1 MEVVYTGSL
10 KKQNKKNEKTLA
22 SVFCIVCTGLEISEL
37 GFKKTKQGKKRYS
50 VRRLSLTTCLE
61 HVLITNNKAILG
73 WL

>member
-37 GFKKTKQGKKRYS
+37 GFKKTKQGKKKILCKAS
-50 VRRLSLTTCLE
+50 FTDNMPGTCFD
-61 HVLITNNKAILG
+61 NQ
-73 WL
+73 